1 MKKTL
6 LLFVS
11 LLMTMGMFAQ
21 SKTAKFDFTG
31 ESAYGMTLLSGS
43 TKDYNADPTVCT
55 ESGVT
60 LTLNGQ
66 TRWWKT
72 NKEGN
77 ELRFYKG
84 SNMTFKVPEGNVI
97 TKVEL
102 TSKSPAKFESAVGTY
117 ANGTWT
123 GSANSVVISTNIT
136 EKNTPISSAVVTYQ
150 SSSAPMKKDP
160 ALSFSETTVSGVVGE
175 AFVAPTLTKATTAA
189 VAYTSSDEAV
199 ATVNAETGEVTL
211 LAAGETKI
219 TATAAE
225 NDEYNGGSASYTLTV
240 TTPALDVVQ
249 EPYSESFETEFGSFV
264 LDNVNLSEGLSY
276 VWAIDK
282 SYKCAKASA
291 YVNKKNLP
299 SESWLVSP
307 WIELSAAEVIRNL
320 YFDHAVSKY
329 FGNVSEEATLWIKAE
344 GGDWTQY
351 TSISYPEVPQDK
363 SFSPFE
369 TQTVCL
375 DGYEGKKIKVGFK
388 YVSTDKAAG
397 TWEIRNFEVCSGSPS
412 GINEINAG
420 KFDVN
425 APVYN
430 LAGQRVNANAKGI
443 LIQNGKKFIK

>member
-21 SKTAKFDFTG
+21 SKTATFDFTG

-55 ESGVT
+55 EGDVT

-66 TRWWKT
+66 TRWWKAT
-72 NKEGN
+72 NGN

-84 SNMTFKVPEGNVI
+84 ADMTFKVPEGNVI

-102 TSKSPAKFESAVGTY
+102 TAKVPAKFESAVGTY

-160 ALSFSETTVSGVVGE
+160 ALSFSETTASGVVGE

-189 VAYTSSDEAV
+189 VVYTSSDEAV

-240 TTPALDVVQ
+240 TTPALDVVK

-276 VWAIDK
+276 VWSIDK
-282 SYKCAKASA
+282 KYKCAKASA
-291 YVNKKNLP
+291 FVNKKNLP

-307 WIELSAAEVIRNL
+307 WIELSAAEVIRSL

-329 FGNVSEEATLWIKAE
+329 FGNVSEEATLWIKVE
-344 GGDWTQY
+344 GGDWTQI
-351 TSISYPEVPQDK
+351 TSIAYPEVPQDK

-369 TQTVCL
+369 TQAVSL
-375 DGYEGKKIKVGFK
+375 AGYEGKKIKVGFK
-388 YVSTDKAAG
+388 YVSTDEAAG
-397 TWEIRNFEVCSGSPS
+397 TWEIRNFKVSTDVS
-412 GINEINAG
+412 GINEIKAD
-420 KFDVN
+420 KLDVN

>member
-43 TKDYNADPTVCT
+43 TKEYNADPTVCT
-55 ESGVT
+55 EGDVT

-66 TRWWKT
+66 TRWWKAT
-72 NKEGN
+72 NGN

-84 SNMTFKVPEGNVI
+84 ADMTFKVPEGNVI

-102 TSKSPAKFESAVGTY
+102 TAKVPAKFESAVGTY

-160 ALSFSETTVSGVVGE
+160 ALSFSETTASGVVGE
-175 AFVAPTLTKATTAA
+175 AFVAPALTKATTAA
-189 VAYTSSDEAV
+189 VVYTSSDEAV

-240 TTPALDVVQ
+240 TTPALDVVK

-307 WIELSAAEVIRNL
+307 WIELSAAEVIRSL

-329 FGNVSEEATLWIKAE
+329 FGNVSEEATLWIKVE
-344 GGDWTQY
+344 GGDWTQI
-351 TSISYPEVPQDK
+351 TSIAYPEVPQDK

-369 TQTVCL
+369 TQAVSL
-375 DGYEGKKIKVGFK
+375 AGYEGKKIKVGFK
-388 YVSTDKAAG
+388 YVSTDEAAG
-397 TWEIRNFEVCSGSPS
+397 TWEIRNFKVSTDVS
-412 GINEINAG
+412 GINEIKAD
-420 KFDVN
+420 KLDVN

>member
-43 TKDYNADPTVCT
+43 TKEYNADPTVCT
-55 ESGVT
+55 EGDVT

-66 TRWWKT
+66 TRWWKAT
-72 NKEGN
+72 NGN

-84 SNMTFKVPEGNVI
+84 SDMTFKVPEGNVI

-102 TSKSPAKFESAVGTY
+102 TAKVPAKFESAVGTY

-160 ALSFSETTVSGVVGE
+160 ALSFSETTASGVVGE
-175 AFVAPTLTKATTAA
+175 AFVAPALTKATTAA
-189 VAYTSSDEAV
+189 VVYTSSDEAV

-276 VWAIDK
+276 VWSIDK
-282 SYKCAKASA
+282 KYKCAKASA
-291 YVNKKNLP
+291 FVNKKNLP

-307 WIELSAAEVIRNL
+307 WIKLSAAEVIRSL

-329 FGNVSEEATLWIKAE
+329 FGNVSEEATLWIKVE
-344 GGDWTQY
+344 GGDWTQI
-351 TSISYPEVPQDK
+351 TSIAYPEVPQDK

-369 TQTVCL
+369 TQAVSL
-375 DGYEGKKIKVGFK
+375 AGYEGKKIKVGFK
-388 YVSTDKAAG
+388 YVSTDEAAG
-397 TWEIRNFEVCSGSPS
+397 TWEIRNFKVSTDVS
-412 GINEINAG
+412 GINEIKAD
-420 KFDVN
+420 KLDVN

>member
-43 TKDYNADPTVCT
+43 TKEYNADPTVCT
-55 ESGVT
+55 EGDVT

-66 TRWWKT
+66 TRWWKAT
-72 NKEGN
+72 NGN

-84 SNMTFKVPEGNVI
+84 ADMTFKVPEGNVI

-102 TSKSPAKFESAVGTY
+102 TAKVPAKFESAVGTY

-160 ALSFSETTVSGVVGE
+160 ALSFSETTASGVVGE
-175 AFVAPTLTKATTAA
+175 AFVAPALTKATTAA
-189 VAYTSSDEAV
+189 VVYTSSDEAV

-240 TTPALDVVQ
+240 TTPALDVVK
-249 EPYSESFETEFGSFV
+249 EPYSESFETGFGSFV

-307 WIELSAAEVIRNL
+307 WIELSAAEVIRSL

-329 FGNVSEEATLWIKAE
+329 FGNVSEEATLWIKVE
-344 GGDWTQY
+344 GGDWTQI
-351 TSISYPEVPQDK
+351 TSIAYPEVPQDK

-369 TQTVCL
+369 TQVVSL
-375 DGYEGKKIKVGFK
+375 AGYEGKKIKVGFK
-388 YVSTDKAAG
+388 YVSTDEAAG
-397 TWEIRNFEVCSGSPS
+397 TWEIRNFKVSTDVS
-412 GINEINAG
+412 GINEIKAD
-420 KFDVN
+420 KFEVN

>member
-43 TKDYNADPTVCT
+43 TKEYNADPTVCT
-55 ESGVT
+55 EGDVT

-66 TRWWKT
+66 TRWWKAT
-72 NKEGN
+72 NGN

-84 SNMTFKVPEGNVI
+84 ADMTFKVPEGNVI

-102 TSKSPAKFESAVGTY
+102 TAKVPAKFESAVGTY

-160 ALSFSETTVSGVVGE
+160 ALSFSETTASGVVGE

-189 VAYTSSDEAV
+189 VVYTSSDEAV

-225 NDEYNGGSASYTLTV
+225 NDEYNGGSASYTLIV

-276 VWAIDK
+276 VWSIDK
-282 SYKCAKASA
+282 KYKCAKASA
-291 YVNKKNLP
+291 FVNKKNLP

-329 FGNVSEEATLWIKAE
+329 FGNVSEEATLWIKVE
-344 GGDWTQY
+344 GGDWTQI
-351 TSISYPEVPQDK
+351 TSIAYPEVPQDK

-369 TQTVCL
+369 TQAVSL
-375 DGYEGKKIKVGFK
+375 AGYEGKKIKVGFK
-388 YVSTDKAAG
+388 YVSTDEAAG
-397 TWEIRNFEVCSGSPS
+397 TWEIRNFKVSTDVS
-412 GINEINAG
+412 GINEIKAD
-420 KFDVN
+420 KLDVN

>member
-21 SKTAKFDFTG
+21 SKTATFDFTG

-43 TKDYNADPTVCT
+43 TKDYNADPTVCI
-55 ESGVT
+55 EGDVT

-66 TRWWKT
+66 TRWWKAT
-72 NKEGN
+72 NGN

-102 TSKSPAKFESAVGTY
+102 TAKVPAKFESAVGTY

-136 EKNTPISSAVVTYQ
+136 EKNAPISSAVVTYQ

-160 ALSFSETTVSGVVGE
+160 ALSFSETTASGVVGE
-175 AFVAPTLTKATTAA
+175 AFVAPALTQATTAA
-189 VAYTSSDEAV
+189 VVYTSSDEAV

-240 TTPALDVVQ
+240 TTPALDVVK
-249 EPYSESFETEFGSFV
+249 EPYSESFETGFGSFV

-307 WIELSAAEVIRNL
+307 WIELSAAEVIRSL

-344 GGDWTQY
+344 GGDWTQI
-351 TSISYPEVPQDK
+351 TSIAYPEVPQDK

-369 TQTVCL
+369 TQAVSL
-375 DGYEGKKIKVGFK
+375 AGYEGKKIKVGFK

-397 TWEIRNFEVCSGSPS
+397 TWEIRNFKVSTDVS
-412 GINEINAG
+412 GINEIKAD
-420 KFDVN
+420 KLDVN

>member
-21 SKTAKFDFTG
+21 SKTATFDFTG

-43 TKDYNADPTVCT
+43 TKDYNADPTVCI
-55 ESGVT
+55 EGDVT

-66 TRWWKT
+66 TRWWKAT
-72 NKEGN
+72 NGN

-102 TSKSPAKFESAVGTY
+102 TAKVPAKFESAVGTY

-160 ALSFSETTVSGVVGE
+160 ALSFSETTASGVVGE

-240 TTPALDVVQ
+240 TTPALDVVK
-249 EPYSESFETEFGSFV
+249 EPYSESFETGFGSFV

-307 WIELSAAEVIRNL
+307 WIELSAAEVIRSL

-329 FGNVSEEATLWIKAE
+329 FGNVSEEATLWIKVE
-344 GGDWTQY
+344 GGDWTQI
-351 TSISYPEVPQDK
+351 TSIAYPEVPQDK

-369 TQTVCL
+369 TQVVSL
-375 DGYEGKKIKVGFK
+375 AGYEGKKIKVGFK
-388 YVSTDKAAG
+388 YVSTDEAAG
-397 TWEIRNFEVCSGSPS
+397 TWEIRNFKVSTDVS
-412 GINEINAG
+412 GINEIKAD
-420 KFDVN
+420 KLDVN

>member
-43 TKDYNADPTVCT
+43 TKEYNADPTVCT
-55 ESGVT
+55 EGDVT

-66 TRWWKT
+66 TRWWKAT
-72 NKEGN
+72 NGN

-84 SNMTFKVPEGNVI
+84 ADMTFKVPEGNVI

-102 TSKSPAKFESAVGTY
+102 TAKVPAKFESAVGTY

-160 ALSFSETTVSGVVGE
+160 ALSFSETTASGVVGE

-189 VAYTSSDEAV
+189 VVYTSSDEAV

-240 TTPALDVVQ
+240 TTPALDVVK

-276 VWAIDK
+276 VWSIDK
-282 SYKCAKASA
+282 KYKCAKASA
-291 YVNKKNLP
+291 FVNKKNLL

-307 WIELSAAEVIRNL
+307 WIELSAAEVIRSL

-329 FGNVSEEATLWIKAE
+329 FGNVSEEATLWIKVE
-344 GGDWTQY
+344 GGDWTQI
-351 TSISYPEVPQDK
+351 TSIAYPEVPQDK

-369 TQTVCL
+369 TQAVSL
-375 DGYEGKKIKVGFK
+375 AGYEGKKIKVGFK
-388 YVSTDKAAG
+388 YVSTDEAAG
-397 TWEIRNFEVCSGSPS
+397 TWEIRNFKVSTDVS
-412 GINEINAG
+412 GINEIKAD
-420 KFDVN
+420 KLDVN

>member
-43 TKDYNADPTVCT
+43 TKEYNADPTVCT
-55 ESGVT
+55 EGDVT

-66 TRWWKT
+66 TRWWKAT
-72 NKEGN
+72 NGN

-84 SNMTFKVPEGNVI
+84 ADMTFKVPEGNVI

-102 TSKSPAKFESAVGTY
+102 TAKVPAKFESAVGTY

-160 ALSFSETTVSGVVGE
+160 ALSFSETTARGVVGE

-189 VAYTSSDEAV
+189 VVYTSSDEAV

-240 TTPALDVVQ
+240 TTPALDVVK

-307 WIELSAAEVIRNL
+307 WIELSAAEVIRSL

-329 FGNVSEEATLWIKAE
+329 FGNVSEEATLWIKVE
-344 GGDWTQY
+344 GGDWTQI
-351 TSISYPEVPQDK
+351 TSIAYPEVPQDK

-369 TQTVCL
+369 TQAVSL
-375 DGYEGKKIKVGFK
+375 AGYEGKKIKVGFK
-388 YVSTDKAAG
+388 YVSTDEAAG
-397 TWEIRNFEVCSGSPS
+397 TWEIRNFKVSTDVS
-412 GINEINAG
+412 GINEIKAD
-420 KFDVN
+420 KLDVN

>member
-43 TKDYNADPTVCT
+43 TKEYNADPTVCT
-55 ESGVT
+55 EGDVT

-66 TRWWKT
+66 TRWWKAT
-72 NKEGN
+72 NGN

-84 SNMTFKVPEGNVI
+84 ADMTFKVPEGNVI

-102 TSKSPAKFESAVGTY
+102 KAKVPAKFESAVGTY

-160 ALSFSETTVSGVVGE
+160 ALSFSESTASGVVGE

-189 VAYTSSDEAV
+189 VVYTSSDEAV

-240 TTPALDVVQ
+240 TTPALDVVK

-264 LDNVNLSEGLSY
+264 IDNVNLSEGLSY

-307 WIELSAAEVIRNL
+307 WIELSAAEVIRSL

-329 FGNVSEEATLWIKAE
+329 FGNVSEEATLWIKVE
-344 GGDWTQY
+344 GGDWTQI
-351 TSISYPEVPQDK
+351 TSIAYPEVPQDK

-369 TQTVCL
+369 TQAVSL
-375 DGYEGKKIKVGFK
+375 AGYEGKKIKVGFK
-388 YVSTDKAAG
+388 YVSTDEAAG
-397 TWEIRNFEVCSGSPS
+397 TWEIRNFKVSTDVS
-412 GINEINAG
+412 GINEIKAD
-420 KFDVN
+420 KLDVN

>member
-43 TKDYNADPTVCT
+43 TKEYNADPTVCT
-55 ESGVT
+55 EGDVT

-66 TRWWKT
+66 TRWWKAT
-72 NKEGN
+72 NGN

-84 SNMTFKVPEGNVI
+84 ADMTFKVPEGNVI

-102 TSKSPAKFESAVGTY
+102 TAKVPAKFESAVGTY

-160 ALSFSETTVSGVVGE
+160 ALSFSETTASGVVGE

-189 VAYTSSDEAV
+189 VVYTSSDEAV

-240 TTPALDVVQ
+240 TTPALDVVK

-276 VWAIDK
+276 VWSIDK
-282 SYKCAKASA
+282 KYKCAKASA
-291 YVNKKNLP
+291 FVNKKNLP

-307 WIELSAAEVIRNL
+307 WIELSGAEVERNL

-329 FGNVSEEATLWIKAE
+329 FGNVSEEATLWIKVE
-344 GGDWTQY
+344 GGDWTQI
-351 TSISYPEVPQDK
+351 TSIAYPEVPQDK

-369 TQTVCL
+369 TQAVSL
-375 DGYEGKKIKVGFK
+375 AGYEGKKIKVGFK
-388 YVSTDKAAG
+388 YVSTDEAAG
-397 TWEIRNFEVCSGSPS
+397 TWEIRNFKVSTDVS
-412 GINEINAG
+412 GINEIKAD
-420 KFDVN
+420 KLDVN

>member
-21 SKTAKFDFTG
+21 SKTATFDFTG

-43 TKDYNADPTVCT
+43 TKEYNADPTVCT
-55 ESGVT
+55 EGDVT

-66 TRWWKT
+66 TRWWKAT
-72 NKEGN
+72 NGN

-84 SNMTFKVPEGNVI
+84 ADMTFKVPEGNVI

-102 TSKSPAKFESAVGTY
+102 TAKVPAKFESAVGTY

-160 ALSFSETTVSGVVGE
+160 ALSFSETTASGVVGE

-189 VAYTSSDEAV
+189 VVYTSSDEAV

-240 TTPALDVVQ
+240 TTPALDVVK

-307 WIELSAAEVIRNL
+307 WIELSAAEVIRSL

-329 FGNVSEEATLWIKAE
+329 FGNVSEEATLWIKVE
-344 GGDWTQY
+344 GGDWTQI
-351 TSISYPEVPQDK
+351 TSIAYPEVPQDK

-369 TQTVCL
+369 TQAVSL
-375 DGYEGKKIKVGFK
+375 AGYEGKKIKVGFK
-388 YVSTDKAAG
+388 YVSTDEAAG
-397 TWEIRNFEVCSGSPS
+397 TWEIRNFKVSTDVS
-412 GINEINAG
+412 GINEIKAD
-420 KFDVN
+420 KLDVN

>member
-21 SKTAKFDFTG
+21 SKTATFDFTG

-43 TKDYNADPTVCT
+43 TKEYNADPTVCT
-55 ESGVT
+55 EGDVT

-66 TRWWKT
+66 TRWWKAT
-72 NKEGN
+72 NGN

-84 SNMTFKVPEGNVI
+84 ADMTFKVPEGNVI

-102 TSKSPAKFESAVGTY
+102 TAKVPAKFESAVGTY

-160 ALSFSETTVSGVVGE
+160 ALSFSETTASGVVGE

-189 VAYTSSDEAV
+189 VVYTSSDEAV

-240 TTPALDVVQ
+240 TTPALDVVK
-249 EPYSESFETEFGSFV
+249 EPYSESFETGFGSFV

-307 WIELSAAEVIRNL
+307 WIELSAAEVIRSL

-329 FGNVSEEATLWIKAE
+329 FGNVSEEATLWIKVE
-344 GGDWTQY
+344 GGDWTQI
-351 TSISYPEVPQDK
+351 TSIAYPEVPQDK

-369 TQTVCL
+369 TQAVSL
-375 DGYEGKKIKVGFK
+375 AGYEGKKIKVGFK
-388 YVSTDKAAG
+388 YVSTDEAAG
-397 TWEIRNFEVCSGSPS
+397 TWEIRNFKVSTDVS
-412 GINEINAG
+412 GINEIKAY
-420 KFDVN
+420 KLDVN

>member
-31 ESAYGMTLLSGS
+31 ESAYDMTLLSGS
-43 TKDYNADPTVCT
+43 TKEYNADPTVCT
-55 ESGVT
+55 EGDVT

-66 TRWWKT
+66 TRWWKAT
-72 NKEGN
+72 NGN

-84 SNMTFKVPEGNVI
+84 ADMTFKVPEGNVI

-102 TSKSPAKFESAVGTY
+102 TAKVPANFESAVGTY

-136 EKNTPISSAVVTYQ
+136 EKNTPISSVVVTYQ
-150 SSSAPMKKDP
+150 ASSAPMKKDP
-160 ALSFSETTVSGVVGE
+160 ALLFSETTASGVVGE

-189 VAYTSSDEAV
+189 VVYTSSNETV

-225 NDEYNGGSASYTLTV
+225 NDEYNGGSASYTLIV

-264 LDNVNLSEGLSY
+264 LDNVNLSEDLSY
-276 VWAIDK
+276 VWSIDK
-282 SYKCAKASA
+282 KYKCAKASA
-291 YVNKKNLP
+291 FVNKKNLP

-307 WIELSAAEVIRNL
+307 WIELSCAEVERNL

-329 FGNVSEEATLWIKAE
+329 FGNVSEEATLWIKVE
-344 GGDWTQY
+344 GGDWTQI
-351 TSISYPEVPQDK
+351 TSIAYPEVPQDK

-369 TQTVCL
+369 TQAVSL
-375 DGYEGKKIKVGFK
+375 AGYEGKKLKVGFK

-397 TWEIRNFEVCSGSPS
+397 TWEIRNFKVSTDVS
-412 GINEINAG
+412 GINEIKAD
-420 KFDVN
+420 KLDVN

>member
-43 TKDYNADPTVCT
+43 TKEYNADPTVCT
-55 ESGVT
+55 EGDVT

-66 TRWWKT
+66 TRWWKAT
-72 NKEGN
+72 NGN

-84 SNMTFKVPEGNVI
+84 ADMTFKVPEGNVI

-102 TSKSPAKFESAVGTY
+102 TAKVPAKFESAVGTY

-160 ALSFSETTVSGVVGE
+160 ALSFSETTASGVVGE

-189 VAYTSSDEAV
+189 VVYTSSDEAV

-240 TTPALDVVQ
+240 TTPALDVVK

-276 VWAIDK
+276 VWSIDK
-282 SYKCAKASA
+282 KYKCAKASA
-291 YVNKKNLP
+291 FVNKKNLP

-307 WIELSAAEVIRNL
+307 WIELSAAEVIRSL

-329 FGNVSEEATLWIKAE
+329 FGNVSEEATLWIKVE
-344 GGDWTQY
+344 GGDWTQI
-351 TSISYPEVPQDK
+351 TSIAYPEVPQDK

-369 TQTVCL
+369 TQVVSL
-375 DGYEGKKIKVGFK
+375 AGYEGKKIKVGFK
-388 YVSTDKAAG
+388 YVSTDEAAG
-397 TWEIRNFEVCSGSPS
+397 TWEIRNFKVSTDVS
-412 GINEINAG
+412 GINEIKAD

>member
-43 TKDYNADPTVCT
+43 TKEYNADPTVCT
-55 ESGVT
+55 EGDVT

-66 TRWWKT
+66 TRWWKAT
-72 NKEGN
+72 NGN

-84 SNMTFKVPEGNVI
+84 ADMTFKVPEGNVI

-102 TSKSPAKFESAVGTY
+102 TAKVPAKFESAVGTY

-160 ALSFSETTVSGVVGE
+160 ALLFSETTVSGVVGE

-240 TTPALDVVQ
+240 TTPALDVVK

-307 WIELSAAEVIRNL
+307 WIKLSAAEVIRNL

-329 FGNVSEEATLWIKAE
+329 FGNVSEEATLWIKVE
-344 GGDWTQY
+344 GGDWTQI
-351 TSISYPEVPQDK
+351 TSIAYPEVPQDK

-369 TQTVCL
+369 TQAVSL
-375 DGYEGKKIKVGFK
+375 AGYEGKKIKVGFK
-388 YVSTDKAAG
+388 YVSTDEAAG
-397 TWEIRNFEVCSGSPS
+397 TWEIRNFKVSTDVS
-412 GINEINAG
+412 GINEIKAD
-420 KFDVN
+420 KLDVN

>member
-43 TKDYNADPTVCT
+43 TKEYNADPTVCT
-55 ESGVT
+55 EGDVT

-66 TRWWKT
+66 TRWWKAT
-72 NKEGN
+72 NGN

-84 SNMTFKVPEGNVI
+84 ADMTFKVPEGNVI

-102 TSKSPAKFESAVGTY
+102 TAKVPAKFESAVGTY

-189 VAYTSSDEAV
+189 VVYTSSDEAV

-225 NDEYNGGSASYTLTV
+225 NDEYNGGSASYTLIV

-276 VWAIDK
+276 VWSIDK
-282 SYKCAKASA
+282 KYKCAKASA
-291 YVNKKNLP
+291 FVNKKNLP

-307 WIELSAAEVIRNL
+307 WIELSAAEVIRSL

-329 FGNVSEEATLWIKAE
+329 FGNVSEEATLWIKVE
-344 GGDWTQY
+344 GGDWTQI
-351 TSISYPEVPQDK
+351 TSIAYPEVPQDK

-369 TQTVCL
+369 TQAVSL
-375 DGYEGKKIKVGFK
+375 AGYEGKKIKVGFK
-388 YVSTDKAAG
+388 YVSTDEAAG
-397 TWEIRNFEVCSGSPS
+397 TWEIRNFKVSTDVS
-412 GINEINAG
+412 GINEIKAD
-420 KFDVN
+420 KLDVN

>member
-43 TKDYNADPTVCT
+43 TKEYNADPTVCT
-55 ESGVT
+55 EGDVT

-66 TRWWKT
+66 TRWWKAT
-72 NKEGN
+72 NGN

-84 SNMTFKVPEGNVI
+84 ADMTFKVPEGNVI

-102 TSKSPAKFESAVGTY
+102 TAKVPAKFESAVGTY

-160 ALSFSETTVSGVVGE
+160 ALSFSETTASGVVGE
-175 AFVAPTLTKATTAA
+175 AFVAPALTKATTAA
-189 VAYTSSDEAV
+189 VVYTSSDEAV

-240 TTPALDVVQ
+240 TTPALDVVK

-276 VWAIDK
+276 VWSIDK
-282 SYKCAKASA
+282 KYKCAKASA
-291 YVNKKNLP
+291 FVNKKNLP

-307 WIELSAAEVIRNL
+307 WIELSAAEVIRSL

-329 FGNVSEEATLWIKAE
+329 FGNVSEEATLWIKVE
-344 GGDWTQY
+344 GGDWTQI
-351 TSISYPEVPQDK
+351 TSIAYPEVPQDK

-369 TQTVCL
+369 TQAVSL
-375 DGYEGKKIKVGFK
+375 AGYEGKKIKVGFK
-388 YVSTDKAAG
+388 YVSTDEAAG
-397 TWEIRNFEVCSGSPS
+397 TWEIRNFKVSTDVS
-412 GINEINAG
+412 GINEIKAD
-420 KFDVN
+420 KLDVN

>member
-43 TKDYNADPTVCT
+43 TKEYNADPTVCT
-55 ESGVT
+55 EGDVT

-66 TRWWKT
+66 TRWWKAT
-72 NKEGN
+72 NGN

-84 SNMTFKVPEGNVI
+84 ADMTFKVPEGNVI

-102 TSKSPAKFESAVGTY
+102 TAKVPAKFESAVGTY

-160 ALSFSETTVSGVVGE
+160 ALSFSETTASGVVGE

-189 VAYTSSDEAV
+189 VVYTSSDEAV

-240 TTPALDVVQ
+240 TTPALDVVK

-276 VWAIDK
+276 VWSIDK
-282 SYKCAKASA
+282 KYKCAKASA
-291 YVNKKNLP
+291 FVNKKNLP

-307 WIELSAAEVIRNL
+307 WIKLSAAEVIRSL

-329 FGNVSEEATLWIKAE
+329 FGNVSEEATLWIKVE
-344 GGDWTQY
+344 GGDWTQI
-351 TSISYPEVPQDK
+351 TSIAYPEVPQDK

-369 TQTVCL
+369 TQAVSL
-375 DGYEGKKIKVGFK
+375 AGYEGKKIKVGFK
-388 YVSTDKAAG
+388 YVSTDEAAG
-397 TWEIRNFEVCSGSPS
+397 TWEIRNFKVSTDVS
-412 GINEINAG
+412 GINEIKAD

>member
-43 TKDYNADPTVCT
+43 TKEYNADPTVCT
-55 ESGVT
+55 EGDVT

-66 TRWWKT
+66 TRWWKAT
-72 NKEGN
+72 NGN

-84 SNMTFKVPEGNVI
+84 ADMTFKVPEGNVI

-102 TSKSPAKFESAVGTY
+102 TAKVPAKFESAVGTY

-160 ALSFSETTVSGVVGE
+160 ALSFSETTASGVVGE

-189 VAYTSSDEAV
+189 VVYTSSDEAV

-240 TTPALDVVQ
+240 TTPALDVVK

-276 VWAIDK
+276 VWSIDK
-282 SYKCAKASA
+282 KYKCAKASA
-291 YVNKKNLP
+291 FVNKKNLP

-307 WIELSAAEVIRNL
+307 WIELSAAEVIRSL

-329 FGNVSEEATLWIKAE
+329 FGNVSEEATLWIKVE
-344 GGDWTQY
+344 GGDWTQI
-351 TSISYPEVPQDK
+351 TSIAYPEVPQDK

-369 TQTVCL
+369 TQAVSL
-375 DGYEGKKIKVGFK
+375 AGYEGKKIKVGFK
-388 YVSTDKAAG
+388 YVSTDEAAG
-397 TWEIRNFEVCSGSPS
+397 TWEIRNFKVSTDVS
-412 GINEINAG
+412 GINEIKAD

>member
-43 TKDYNADPTVCT
+43 TKEYNADPTVCT
-55 ESGVT
+55 EGDVT

-66 TRWWKT
+66 TRWWKAT
-72 NKEGN
+72 NGN

-84 SNMTFKVPEGNVI
+84 ADMTFKVPEGNVI

-102 TSKSPAKFESAVGTY
+102 TAKVPAKFESAVGTY

-160 ALSFSETTVSGVVGE
+160 ALSFSETTASGVVGE

-189 VAYTSSDEAV
+189 VVYTSSDEAV

-225 NDEYNGGSASYTLTV
+225 NDEYNGGSASYTLIV

-276 VWAIDK
+276 VWSIDK
-282 SYKCAKASA
+282 KYKCAKASA
-291 YVNKKNLP
+291 FVNKKNLP

-307 WIELSAAEVIRNL
+307 WIELSAAEVERNL

-329 FGNVSEEATLWIKAE
+329 FGNVSEEATLWIKVE
-344 GGDWTQY
+344 GGDWTQI
-351 TSISYPEVPQDK
+351 TSIAYPEVPQDK

-369 TQTVCL
+369 TQAVSL
-375 DGYEGKKIKVGFK
+375 AGYEGKKIKVGFK
-388 YVSTDKAAG
+388 YVSTDEAAG
-397 TWEIRNFEVCSGSPS
+397 TWEIRNFKVSTDVS
-412 GINEINAG
+412 GINEIKAD
-420 KFDVN
+420 KLDVN

>member
-43 TKDYNADPTVCT
+43 TKEYNADPTVCT
-55 ESGVT
+55 EGDVT

-66 TRWWKT
+66 TRWWKAT
-72 NKEGN
+72 NGN

-84 SNMTFKVPEGNVI
+84 ADMTFKVPEGNVI

-102 TSKSPAKFESAVGTY
+102 TAKVPAKFESAVGTY

-150 SSSAPMKKDP
+150 SSSPPMKKDP
-160 ALSFSETTVSGVVGE
+160 ALSFSETTASGVVGE

-189 VAYTSSDEAV
+189 VVYTSSDEAV

-225 NDEYNGGSASYTLTV
+225 NDEYNGGSASYTLIV

-276 VWAIDK
+276 VWSIDK
-282 SYKCAKASA
+282 KYKCAKASA
-291 YVNKKNLP
+291 FVNKKNLP

-307 WIELSAAEVIRNL
+307 WIKLSAAEVIRNL

-329 FGNVSEEATLWIKAE
+329 FGNVSEEATLWIKVE
-344 GGDWTQY
+344 GGDWTQI
-351 TSISYPEVPQDK
+351 TSIAYPEVPQDK

-369 TQTVCL
+369 TQTVSL
-375 DGYEGKKIKVGFK
+375 AGYEGKKIKVGFK
-388 YVSTDKAAG
+388 YVSTDEAAG
-397 TWEIRNFEVCSGSPS
+397 TWEIRNFKVSTDVS
-412 GINEINAG
+412 GINEIKAD
-420 KFDVN
+420 KLDVN

>member
-21 SKTAKFDFTG
+21 SKTATFDFTG

-43 TKDYNADPTVCT
+43 TKEYNADPTVCT
-55 ESGVT
+55 EGDVT

-66 TRWWKT
+66 TRWWKAT
-72 NKEGN
+72 NGN

-84 SNMTFKVPEGNVI
+84 ADMTFKVPEGNVI

-102 TSKSPAKFESAVGTY
+102 TAKVPAKFESAVGTY

-160 ALSFSETTVSGVVGE
+160 ALSFSETTASGVVGE

-189 VAYTSSDEAV
+189 VVYTSSDEAV

-240 TTPALDVVQ
+240 TTPALDVVK
-249 EPYSESFETEFGSFV
+249 EPYSESFETGFGSFV

-276 VWAIDK
+276 VWSIDK
-282 SYKCAKASA
+282 KYKCAKASA
-291 YVNKKNLP
+291 FVNKKNLP

-307 WIELSAAEVIRNL
+307 WIKLSAAEVIRSL

-329 FGNVSEEATLWIKAE
+329 FGNVSEEATLWIKVE
-344 GGDWTQY
+344 GGDWTQI
-351 TSISYPEVPQDK
+351 TSIAYPEVPQDK

-369 TQTVCL
+369 TQAVSL
-375 DGYEGKKIKVGFK
+375 AGYEGKKIKVGFK
-388 YVSTDKAAG
+388 YVSTDEAAG
-397 TWEIRNFEVCSGSPS
+397 TWEIRNFKVSTDVS
-412 GINEINAG
+412 GINEIKAD
-420 KFDVN
+420 KLDVN

>member
-43 TKDYNADPTVCT
+43 TKEYNADPTVCT
-55 ESGVT
+55 EGDVT

-66 TRWWKT
+66 TRWWKAT
-72 NKEGN
+72 NGN

-84 SNMTFKVPEGNVI
+84 ADMTFKVPEGYVI

-102 TSKSPAKFESAVGTY
+102 TAKVPAKFESAVGTY

-160 ALSFSETTVSGVVGE
+160 ALSFSETTASGVVGE

-189 VAYTSSDEAV
+189 VVYTSSDEAV

-225 NDEYNGGSASYTLTV
+225 NDEYNGGSASYTLIV

-276 VWAIDK
+276 VWSIDK
-282 SYKCAKASA
+282 KYKCAKASA
-291 YVNKKNLP
+291 FVNKKNLP

-329 FGNVSEEATLWIKAE
+329 FGNVSEEATLWIKVE
-344 GGDWTQY
+344 GGDWTQI
-351 TSISYPEVPQDK
+351 TSIAYPEVPQDK

-369 TQTVCL
+369 TQAVSL
-375 DGYEGKKIKVGFK
+375 AGYEGKKIKVGFK
-388 YVSTDKAAG
+388 YVSTDEAAG
-397 TWEIRNFEVCSGSPS
+397 TWEIRNFKVSTDVS
-412 GINEINAG
+412 GINEIKAD
-420 KFDVN
+420 KLDVN

>member
-43 TKDYNADPTVCT
+43 TKEYNADPTVCT
-55 ESGVT
+55 EGDVT

-66 TRWWKT
+66 TRWWKAT
-72 NKEGN
+72 NGN

-84 SNMTFKVPEGNVI
+84 ADMTFKVPEGNVI

-102 TSKSPAKFESAVGTY
+102 TAKVPAKFESAVGTY

-160 ALSFSETTVSGVVGE
+160 ALSFSETTASGVVGE

-189 VAYTSSDEAV
+189 VVYTSSDEAV

-240 TTPALDVVQ
+240 TTPALDVVK
-249 EPYSESFETEFGSFV
+249 EPYSESFETGFGSFV
-264 LDNVNLSEGLSY
+264 LDNVNLTKGLSY
-276 VWAIDK
+276 VWSIDK
-282 SYKCAKASA
+282 KYKCAKASA
-291 YVNKKNLP
+291 FVNKKNLP

-307 WIELSAAEVIRNL
+307 WIELSAAEVIRSL

-329 FGNVSEEATLWIKAE
+329 FGNVSEEATLWIKVE
-344 GGDWTQY
+344 GGDWTQI
-351 TSISYPEVPQDK
+351 TSIAYPEVPQDK

-369 TQTVCL
+369 TQAVSL
-375 DGYEGKKIKVGFK
+375 AGYEGKKIKVGFK
-388 YVSTDKAAG
+388 YVSTDEAAG
-397 TWEIRNFEVCSGSPS
+397 TWEIRNFKVSTDVS
-412 GINEINAG
+412 GINEIKAD

>member
-21 SKTAKFDFTG
+21 SKTATFDFTG

-43 TKDYNADPTVCT
+43 TKEYNADPTVCT
-55 ESGVT
+55 EGDVT

-66 TRWWKT
+66 TRWWKAT
-72 NKEGN
+72 NGN

-84 SNMTFKVPEGNVI
+84 ADMTFKVPEGNVI

-102 TSKSPAKFESAVGTY
+102 TAKVPAKFESAVGTY

-175 AFVAPTLTKATTAA
+175 AFVAPALTKATTAA
-189 VAYTSSDEAV
+189 VVYTSSNETV

-225 NDEYNGGSASYTLTV
+225 NDEYNGGSASYTLIV

-276 VWAIDK
+276 VWSIDK
-282 SYKCAKASA
+282 KYKCAKASA
-291 YVNKKNLP
+291 FVNKKNLP

-307 WIELSAAEVIRNL
+307 WIELSCAEVERNL

-329 FGNVSEEATLWIKAE
+329 FGNVSEEATLWIKVE
-344 GGDWTQY
+344 GGDWTQI
-351 TSISYPEVPQDK
+351 TSIAYPEVPQDK

-369 TQTVCL
+369 TQAVSL
-375 DGYEGKKIKVGFK
+375 AGYEGKKIKVGFK
-388 YVSTDKAAG
+388 YVSTDEAAG
-397 TWEIRNFEVCSGSPS
+397 TWEIRNFKVSTDVS
-412 GINEINAG
+412 GINEIKAD
-420 KFDVN
+420 KLDVN

>member
-21 SKTAKFDFTG
+21 SKTATFDFTG

-43 TKDYNADPTVCT
+43 TKEYNADPTVCT
-55 ESGVT
+55 EGDVT

-66 TRWWKT
+66 TRWWKAT
-72 NKEGN
+72 NGN

-84 SNMTFKVPEGNVI
+84 ADMTFKVPEGNVI

-102 TSKSPAKFESAVGTY
+102 TAKVPAKFESAVGTY

-160 ALSFSETTVSGVVGE
+160 ALSFSETTASGVVGE

-189 VAYTSSDEAV
+189 VVYTSSDEAV

-225 NDEYNGGSASYTLTV
+225 NDEYNGGSASYTLIV

-276 VWAIDK
+276 VWSIDK
-282 SYKCAKASA
+282 KYKCAKASA
-291 YVNKKNLP
+291 FVNKKNLP

-307 WIELSAAEVIRNL
+307 WIELSAAEVIRSL

-329 FGNVSEEATLWIKAE
+329 FGNVSEEATLWIKVE
-344 GGDWTQY
+344 GGDWTQI
-351 TSISYPEVPQDK
+351 TSIAYPEVPQDK

-369 TQTVCL
+369 TQAVSL
-375 DGYEGKKIKVGFK
+375 AGYEGKKIKVGFK
-388 YVSTDKAAG
+388 YVSTDEAAG
-397 TWEIRNFEVCSGSPS
+397 TWEIRNFKVSTDVS
-412 GINEINAG
+412 GINEIKAD
-420 KFDVN
+420 KLDVN

>member
-43 TKDYNADPTVCT
+43 TKEYNADPTVCT
-55 ESGVT
+55 EGDVT

-66 TRWWKT
+66 TRWWKAT
-72 NKEGN
+72 NGN

-84 SNMTFKVPEGNVI
+84 SDMTFKVPEGNVI

-102 TSKSPAKFESAVGTY
+102 TAKVPAKFESAVGTY

-160 ALSFSETTVSGVVGE
+160 ALSFSETTASGVVGE
-175 AFVAPTLTKATTAA
+175 AFVAPALTKATTAA
-189 VAYTSSDEAV
+189 VVYTSSDEAV

-240 TTPALDVVQ
+240 TTPALDVVK

-276 VWAIDK
+276 VWSIDK
-282 SYKCAKASA
+282 KYKCAKASA
-291 YVNKKNLP
+291 FVNKKNLP

-307 WIELSAAEVIRNL
+307 WIKLSAAEVIRSL

-329 FGNVSEEATLWIKAE
+329 FGNVSEEATLWIKVE
-344 GGDWTQY
+344 GGDWTQI
-351 TSISYPEVPQDK
+351 TSIAYPEVPQDK

-369 TQTVCL
+369 TQAVSL
-375 DGYEGKKIKVGFK
+375 AGYEGKKIKVGFK
-388 YVSTDKAAG
+388 YVSTDEAAG
-397 TWEIRNFEVCSGSPS
+397 TWEIRNFKVSTDVS
-412 GINEINAG
+412 GINEIKAD
-420 KFDVN
+420 KLDVN

>member
-11 LLMTMGMFAQ
+11 FLMTMGMFAQ

-43 TKDYNADPTVCT
+43 TKEYNADPTVCT
-55 ESGVT
+55 EGDVT

-66 TRWWKT
+66 TRWWKAT
-72 NKEGN
+72 NGN

-84 SNMTFKVPEGNVI
+84 ADMTFKVPEGNVI

-102 TSKSPAKFESAVGTY
+102 TAKVPAKFESAVGTY

-160 ALSFSETTVSGVVGE
+160 ALSFSETTASGVVGE

-189 VAYTSSDEAV
+189 VVYTSSDEAV

-240 TTPALDVVQ
+240 TTPALDVVK

-276 VWAIDK
+276 VWSIDK
-282 SYKCAKASA
+282 KYKCAKASA
-291 YVNKKNLP
+291 FVNKKNLP

-307 WIELSAAEVIRNL
+307 WIELSAAEVIRSL

-329 FGNVSEEATLWIKAE
+329 FGNVSEEATLWIKVE
-344 GGDWTQY
+344 GGDWTQI
-351 TSISYPEVPQDK
+351 TSIAYPEVPQDK

-369 TQTVCL
+369 TQAVSL
-375 DGYEGKKIKVGFK
+375 AGYEGKKIKVGFK
-388 YVSTDKAAG
+388 YVSTDEAAG
-397 TWEIRNFEVCSGSPS
+397 TWEIRNFKVSTDVS
-412 GINEINAG
+412 GINEIKAD
-420 KFDVN
+420 KLDVN

>member
-43 TKDYNADPTVCT
+43 TKEYNADPTVCT
-55 ESGVT
+55 EGDVT

-66 TRWWKT
+66 TRWWKAT
-72 NKEGN
+72 NGN

-84 SNMTFKVPEGNVI
+84 ADMTFKVPEGNVI

-102 TSKSPAKFESAVGTY
+102 TAKVPAKFESAVGTY

-160 ALSFSETTVSGVVGE
+160 ALSFSETTVTGVVGE

-189 VAYTSSDEAV
+189 VVYTSSDEAV

-240 TTPALDVVQ
+240 TTPALDVVK

-276 VWAIDK
+276 VWSIDK
-282 SYKCAKASA
+282 KYKCAKASA

-307 WIELSAAEVIRNL
+307 WIELSAAEVIRSL

-329 FGNVSEEATLWIKAE
+329 FGNVSEEATLWIKVE
-344 GGDWTQY
+344 GGDWTQI
-351 TSISYPEVPQDK
+351 TSIAYPEVPQDK

-369 TQTVCL
+369 TQAVSL
-375 DGYEGKKIKVGFK
+375 AGYEGKKIKVGFK
-388 YVSTDKAAG
+388 YVSTDEAAG
-397 TWEIRNFEVCSGSPS
+397 TWEIRNFKVSTDVS
-412 GINEINAG
+412 GINEIKAD
-420 KFDVN
+420 KLDVN

>member
-43 TKDYNADPTVCT
+43 TKEYNADPTVCT
-55 ESGVT
+55 EGDVT

-66 TRWWKT
+66 TRWWKAT
-72 NKEGN
+72 NGN

-84 SNMTFKVPEGNVI
+84 ADMTFKVPEGNVI

-102 TSKSPAKFESAVGTY
+102 TAKVPAKFESAVGTY

-160 ALSFSETTVSGVVGE
+160 ALSFSETTASGVVGE

-189 VAYTSSDEAV
+189 VVYTSSDEAV

-240 TTPALDVVQ
+240 TTPALDVVK

-276 VWAIDK
+276 VWSIDK
-282 SYKCAKASA
+282 KYKCAKASA
-291 YVNKKNLP
+291 FVNKKNLP

-307 WIELSAAEVIRNL
+307 WIELSAAEVISSL

-329 FGNVSEEATLWIKAE
+329 FGNVSEEATLWIKVE
-344 GGDWTQY
+344 GGDWTQI
-351 TSISYPEVPQDK
+351 TSIAYPEVPQDK

-369 TQTVCL
+369 TQAVSL
-375 DGYEGKKIKVGFK
+375 AGYEGKKIKVGFK
-388 YVSTDKAAG
+388 YVSTDEAAG
-397 TWEIRNFEVCSGSPS
+397 TWEIRNFKVSTDVS
-412 GINEINAG
+412 GINEIKAD
-420 KFDVN
+420 KLDVN

>member
-43 TKDYNADPTVCT
+43 TKEYNADPTVCT
-55 ESGVT
+55 EGDVT

-66 TRWWKT
+66 TRWWKAT
-72 NKEGN
+72 NGN

-84 SNMTFKVPEGNVI
+84 ADMTFKVPEGNVI

-102 TSKSPAKFESAVGTY
+102 TAKVPAKFESAVGTY

-160 ALSFSETTVSGVVGE
+160 ALSFSETTASGVVGE

-189 VAYTSSDEAV
+189 VVYTSSDEAV

-240 TTPALDVVQ
+240 TTPALDVVK
-249 EPYSESFETEFGSFV
+249 EPYSESFETGFGSFV

-276 VWAIDK
+276 VWSIDK
-282 SYKCAKASA
+282 KYKCAKASA
-291 YVNKKNLP
+291 FVNKKNLP

-307 WIELSAAEVIRNL
+307 WIELSAAEVIRSL

-329 FGNVSEEATLWIKAE
+329 FGNVSEEATLWIKVE
-344 GGDWTQY
+344 GGDWTQI
-351 TSISYPEVPQDK
+351 TSIAYPEVPQDK

-369 TQTVCL
+369 TQTVSL
-375 DGYEGKKIKVGFK
+375 AGYEGKKIKVGFK
-388 YVSTDKAAG
+388 YVSTDEAAG
-397 TWEIRNFEVCSGSPS
+397 TWEIRNFKVSTDVS
-412 GINEINAG
+412 GINEIKAD
-420 KFDVN
+420 KLDVN

>member
-43 TKDYNADPTVCT
+43 TKEYNADPTVCT
-55 ESGVT
+55 EGDVT

-66 TRWWKT
+66 TRWWKAT
-72 NKEGN
+72 NGN

-84 SNMTFKVPEGNVI
+84 ADMTFKVPEGNVI

-102 TSKSPAKFESAVGTY
+102 TAKVPAKFESAVGTY

-160 ALSFSETTVSGVVGE
+160 ALSFSETTASGVVGE

-189 VAYTSSDEAV
+189 VVYTSSDEAV

-240 TTPALDVVQ
+240 TTPALDVVK

-276 VWAIDK
+276 VWSIDK
-282 SYKCAKASA
+282 KYKCAKASA
-291 YVNKKNLP
+291 FVNKKNLP

-329 FGNVSEEATLWIKAE
+329 FGNVSEEATLWIKVE
-344 GGDWTQY
+344 GGDWTQI
-351 TSISYPEVPQDK
+351 TSIAYPEVPQDK

-369 TQTVCL
+369 TQAVSL
-375 DGYEGKKIKVGFK
+375 AGYEGKKIKVGFK
-388 YVSTDKAAG
+388 YVSTDEAAG
-397 TWEIRNFEVCSGSPS
+397 TWEIRNFKVSTDVS
-412 GINEINAG
+412 GINEIKAD
-420 KFDVN
+420 KLDVN

>member
-43 TKDYNADPTVCT
+43 TKEYNADPTVCT
-55 ESGVT
+55 EGDVT

-66 TRWWKT
+66 TRWWKAT
-72 NKEGN
+72 NGN

-84 SNMTFKVPEGNVI
+84 ADMTFKVPEGNVI

-102 TSKSPAKFESAVGTY
+102 TAKVPAKFESAVGTY

-189 VAYTSSDEAV
+189 VVYTSSDEAV

-225 NDEYNGGSASYTLTV
+225 NDEYNGGSASYTLIV

-276 VWAIDK
+276 VWSIDK
-282 SYKCAKASA
+282 KYKCAKASA
-291 YVNKKNLP
+291 FVNKKNLP

-307 WIELSAAEVIRNL
+307 WIELSCAEVERNL

-329 FGNVSEEATLWIKAE
+329 FGNVSEEATLWIKVE
-344 GGDWTQY
+344 GGDWTQI
-351 TSISYPEVPQDK
+351 TSIAYPEVPQDK

-369 TQTVCL
+369 TQTVSL

-388 YVSTDKAAG
+388 YVSTDEAAG
-397 TWEIRNFEVCSGSPS
+397 TWEIRNFKVSTDVS
-412 GINEINAG
+412 GINEIKAD
-420 KFDVN
+420 KLDVN

>member
-43 TKDYNADPTVCT
+43 TKEYNADPTVCT
-55 ESGVT
+55 EGDVT

-66 TRWWKT
+66 TRWWKAT
-72 NKEGN
+72 NGN

-84 SNMTFKVPEGNVI
+84 ADMTFKVPEGNVI

-102 TSKSPAKFESAVGTY
+102 TAKVPAKFESAVGTY

-189 VAYTSSDEAV
+189 VVYTSSDEAV

-240 TTPALDVVQ
+240 TTPALDVVK

-276 VWAIDK
+276 VWSIDK
-282 SYKCAKASA
+282 KYKCAKASA
-291 YVNKKNLP
+291 FVNKKNLP

-307 WIELSAAEVIRNL
+307 WIELSCAEVERNL

-329 FGNVSEEATLWIKAE
+329 FGNVSEEATLWIKVE
-344 GGDWTQY
+344 GGDWTQI
-351 TSISYPEVPQDK
+351 TSIAYPEVPQDK

-369 TQTVCL
+369 TQAVSL
-375 DGYEGKKIKVGFK
+375 AGYEGKKIKVGFK
-388 YVSTDKAAG
+388 YVSTDEAAG
-397 TWEIRNFEVCSGSPS
+397 TWEIRNFKVSTDVS
-412 GINEINAG
+412 GINEIKAD
-420 KFDVN
+420 KLDVN

>member
-43 TKDYNADPTVCT
+43 TKEYNADPTVCT
-55 ESGVT
+55 EGDVT

-66 TRWWKT
+66 TRWWKAT
-72 NKEGN
+72 NGN

-84 SNMTFKVPEGNVI
+84 ADMTFKVPEGNVI

-102 TSKSPAKFESAVGTY
+102 TAKVPAKFESAVGTY

-160 ALSFSETTVSGVVGE
+160 ALSFSETTASGVVGE

-189 VAYTSSDEAV
+189 VVYTSSDEAV

-240 TTPALDVVQ
+240 TTPALDVVK

-276 VWAIDK
+276 VWSIDK
-282 SYKCAKASA
+282 NISVPRLLLLSTRRTFLLKA
-291 YVNKKNLP
+291 
-299 SESWLVSP
+299 
-307 WIELSAAEVIRNL
+307 
-320 YFDHAVSKY
+320 
-329 FGNVSEEATLWIKAE
+329 G
-344 GGDWTQY
+344 
-351 TSISYPEVPQDK
+351 
-363 SFSPFE
+363 SF
-369 TQTVCL
+369 L
-375 DGYEGKKIKVGFK
+375 LG
-388 YVSTDKAAG
+388 
-397 TWEIRNFEVCSGSPS
+397 
-412 GINEINAG
+412 
-420 KFDVN
+420 
-425 APVYN
+425 
-430 LAGQRVNANAKGI
+430 
-443 LIQNGKKFIK
+443 

>member
-43 TKDYNADPTVCT
+43 TKEYNADPTVCT
-55 ESGVT
+55 EGDVT

-66 TRWWKT
+66 TRWWKAT
-72 NKEGN
+72 NGN

-84 SNMTFKVPEGNVI
+84 ADMTFKVPEGNVI

-102 TSKSPAKFESAVGTY
+102 TAKVPAKFESAVGTY

-160 ALSFSETTVSGVVGE
+160 ALSFSVTTVSGVVGE

-189 VAYTSSDEAV
+189 VVYTSSDEAV

-225 NDEYNGGSASYTLTV
+225 NDEYNGGSASYTLIV

-307 WIELSAAEVIRNL
+307 WIKLSAAEVIRSL

-329 FGNVSEEATLWIKAE
+329 FGNVSEEATLWIKVE
-344 GGDWTQY
+344 GGDWTQI
-351 TSISYPEVPQDK
+351 TSIAYPEVPQDK

-369 TQTVCL
+369 TQAVSL
-375 DGYEGKKIKVGFK
+375 AGYEGKKIKVGFK
-388 YVSTDKAAG
+388 YVSTDEAAG
-397 TWEIRNFEVCSGSPS
+397 TWEIRNFKVSTDVS
-412 GINEINAG
+412 GINEIKAD
-420 KFDVN
+420 KLDVN

>member
-43 TKDYNADPTVCT
+43 TKEYNADPTVCT
-55 ESGVT
+55 EGDVT

-66 TRWWKT
+66 TRWWKAT
-72 NKEGN
+72 NGN

-84 SNMTFKVPEGNVI
+84 ADMTFKVPEGNVI

-102 TSKSPAKFESAVGTY
+102 TAKVPAKFESAVGTY

-160 ALSFSETTVSGVVGE
+160 ALSFSETTASGVVGE

-189 VAYTSSDEAV
+189 VVYTSSDEAV

-240 TTPALDVVQ
+240 TTPALDVVK

-276 VWAIDK
+276 VWSIDK
-282 SYKCAKASA
+282 KYKCAKASA
-291 YVNKKNLP
+291 FVNKKNLP

-307 WIELSAAEVIRNL
+307 WIELSCAEVERNL

-329 FGNVSEEATLWIKAE
+329 FGNVSEEATLWIKVE
-344 GGDWTQY
+344 GGDWTQI
-351 TSISYPEVPQDK
+351 TSIAYPEVPQDK

-369 TQTVCL
+369 TQAVSL
-375 DGYEGKKIKVGFK
+375 AGYEGKKIKVGFK
-388 YVSTDKAAG
+388 YVSTDEAAG
-397 TWEIRNFEVCSGSPS
+397 TWEIRNFKVSTDVS
-412 GINEINAG
+412 GINEIKAD
-420 KFDVN
+420 KLDVN

>member
-43 TKDYNADPTVCT
+43 TKEYNADPTVCT
-55 ESGVT
+55 EGDVT

-66 TRWWKT
+66 TRWWKAT
-72 NKEGN
+72 NGN

-84 SNMTFKVPEGNVI
+84 ADMTFKVPEGNVI

-102 TSKSPAKFESAVGTY
+102 TAKVPAKFESAVGTY

-160 ALSFSETTVSGVVGE
+160 ALLFSETTVSGVVGE

-189 VAYTSSDEAV
+189 VVYTSSDEAV

-240 TTPALDVVQ
+240 TTPALDVVK

-276 VWAIDK
+276 VWSIDK
-282 SYKCAKASA
+282 KYKCAKASA
-291 YVNKKNLP
+291 FVNKKNLP

-307 WIELSAAEVIRNL
+307 WIELSCAEVERNL

-329 FGNVSEEATLWIKAE
+329 FGNVSEEATLWIKVE
-344 GGDWTQY
+344 GGDWTQI
-351 TSISYPEVPQDK
+351 TSIAYPEVPQDK

-369 TQTVCL
+369 TQAVSL
-375 DGYEGKKIKVGFK
+375 AGYEGKKIKVGFK
-388 YVSTDKAAG
+388 YVSTDEAAG
-397 TWEIRNFEVCSGSPS
+397 TWEIRNFKVSTDVS
-412 GINEINAG
+412 GINEIKAD
-420 KFDVN
+420 KLDVN

>member
-43 TKDYNADPTVCT
+43 TKEYNADPTVCT
-55 ESGVT
+55 EGDVT

-66 TRWWKT
+66 TRWWKAT
-72 NKEGN
+72 NGN

-84 SNMTFKVPEGNVI
+84 ADMTFKVPEGNVI

-102 TSKSPAKFESAVGTY
+102 TAKVPAKFESAVGTY

-175 AFVAPTLTKATTAA
+175 AFVAPALTKATTAA
-189 VAYTSSDEAV
+189 VVYTSSDEAV

-240 TTPALDVVQ
+240 TTPALDVVK

-276 VWAIDK
+276 VWSIDK
-282 SYKCAKASA
+282 KYKCAKASA
-291 YVNKKNLP
+291 FVNKKNLP

-307 WIELSAAEVIRNL
+307 WIELSAAEVIRSL

-329 FGNVSEEATLWIKAE
+329 FGNVSEEATLWIKVE
-344 GGDWTQY
+344 GGDWTQI
-351 TSISYPEVPQDK
+351 TSIAYPEVPQDK

-369 TQTVCL
+369 TQAVSL
-375 DGYEGKKIKVGFK
+375 AGYEGKKIKVGFK
-388 YVSTDKAAG
+388 YVSTDEAAG
-397 TWEIRNFEVCSGSPS
+397 TWEIRNFKVSTDVS
-412 GINEINAG
+412 GINEIKAD
-420 KFDVN
+420 KLDVN